1 MADKQKSQVVS
12 LDTGINVAPAG
23 DGQTAGPD
31 AVGVDKIRDLLFG
44 NQMQDYDRRFSKLEE
59 RFLQRFK
66 DTESETARNLSAYD
80 SNSKKQVESLASQ
93 LREEKDLRADGDK
106 EIERSLREQTQ
117 SLENEATAFLAAQ
130 KMEQLRSLSW
140 TFDED
145 GGLRSDTSTDLSRD
159 PPTVG
164 GFGLDPTPSG
174 SLDRSLDGCVDYLDA
189 AGHWVGTGTTP
200 PAGSVYVRRWA
211 VLPGPIDPAHTRALV
226 VIAAALEEESRLAGR
241 TTTSSTASSSRCTS
255 SRPRLPQDAVLVTLK
270 VRQAGAP

>member
-1 MADKQKSQVVS
+1 MSAADDRRESGFTLVEVLVAS
-12 LDTGINVAPAG
+12 LLLIVAATGIAQLVGITARANHRAK
-23 DGQTAGPD
+23 GQT
-31 AVGVDKIRDLLFG
+31 
-44 NQMQDYDRRFSKLEE
+44 
-59 RFLQRFK
+59 
-66 DTESETARNLSAYD
+66 T
-80 SNSKKQVESLASQ
+80 
-93 LREEKDLRADGDK
+93 
-106 EIERSLREQTQ
+106 
-117 SLENEATAFLAAQ
+117 TAFLAAQ

-145 GGLRSDTSTDLSRD
+145 GGLRSVKSTDLSRD
-159 PPTVG
+159 PPTLG
-164 GFGLDPTPSG
+164 GLGLDPTPSG

-226 VIAAALEEESRLAGR
+226 VLAAALEEESRLA
-241 TTTSSTASSSRCTS
+241 SS